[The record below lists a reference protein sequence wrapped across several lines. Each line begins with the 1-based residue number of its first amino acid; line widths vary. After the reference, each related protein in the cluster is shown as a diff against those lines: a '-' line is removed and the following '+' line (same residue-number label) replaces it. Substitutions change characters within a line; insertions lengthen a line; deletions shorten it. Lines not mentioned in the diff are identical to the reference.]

1 MSWFWIAII
10 APLCWAV
17 VNHIDKYLLEKH
29 FRNHGVGT
37 LVLFSSLFGFVM
49 LPIAYGIEPA
59 SINAHPWGALLLM
72 VVGIISGLAIYCYLS
87 ALKVAETSIVIP
99 IFQTIPIFGF
109 VFAYIFLG
117 ELLTYSQIY
126 AGLLII
132 FGALIISLEI
142 EEEKRIRPKL
152 KPLLLM
158 LISSALYGLHETLFK
173 LSALENN
180 FWTSVFW
187 LNIGLVIFG
196 LFIFWTRKSDRDSF
210 IRTFRAQPGVIVGV
224 NILSEGLTMIGN
236 LALFYAML
244 LAPVAMV
251 QLTMNFQPL
260 MVLVI
265 GVLLTIFLPHIATEK
280 ITKRHLLHKA
290 TAIATMLIG
299 VILLYN

>member
-1 MSWFWIAII
+1 
-10 APLCWAV
+10 
-17 VNHIDKYLLEKH
+17 
-29 FRNHGVGT
+29 
-37 LVLFSSLFGFVM
+37 
-49 LPIAYGIEPA
+49 
-59 SINAHPWGALLLM
+59 
-72 VVGIISGLAIYCYLS
+72 
-87 ALKVAETSIVIP
+87 
-99 IFQTIPIFGF
+99 
-109 VFAYIFLG
+109 
-117 ELLTYSQIY
+117 
-126 AGLLII
+126 
-132 FGALIISLEI
+132 
-142 EEEKRIRPKL
+142 
-152 KPLLLM
+152 
-158 LISSALYGLHETLFK
+158 
-173 LSALENN
+173 
-180 FWTSVFW
+180 
-187 LNIGLVIFG
+187 LVIFG